1 MSRNE
6 PRPRMRP
13 SIHGPVRRA
22 TAKPGRLKSYRLR
35 VAWERE
41 WPRDP
46 RYEAKCAARA
56 RRSRQWERLFL
67 GSMLLGAVVGAAF
80 AAWQGYHLYGPN
92 GIPAGLLLGSLGGA
106 VAGLLSLGL
115 LVLFILA
122 GVAALGMLVL
132 GS

>member
-1 MSRNE
+1 
-6 PRPRMRP
+6 
-13 SIHGPVRRA
+13 
-22 TAKPGRLKSYRLR
+22 
-35 VAWERE
+35 
-41 WPRDP
+41 
-46 RYEAKCAARA
+46 
-56 RRSRQWERLFL
+56 
-67 GSMLLGAVVGAAF
+67 MLLGAVMGAIF

-132 GS
+132 RS